1 MPDLKE
7 MATRMLKLHEGVRL
21 KPYTDTVGKLTLG
34 IGRNLDDRGITQE
47 EAEYLLSN
55 DISDVWLQLVSQL
68 PFFSR
73 LDTVRQAVLIDMGF
87 NLGTSGLMSFRNTLA
102 AVADGRY
109 ADAASGMLASK
120 WAEQVG
126 RRAQR
131 LAEMMRTGVVPDE
144 LRATNEERDSDRSDH
159 TA

>member
-1 MPDLKE
+1 MPDLKDL
-7 MATRMLKLHEGVRL
+7 ATRMLTLHEGVRL

-34 IGRNLDDRGITQE
+34 IGRNLDDRGITRE

-87 NLGTSGLMSFRNTLA
+87 NLGIAGLMSFRNTL
-102 AVADGRY
+102 VAIGEGRY
-109 ADAASGMLASK
+109 VDAAQGMLDSK
-120 WAEQVG
+120 WSTQVG
-126 RRAQR
+126 RRSER
-131 LAEMMRTGVVPDE
+131 LAEMMRTGELPAE
-144 LRATNEERDSDRSDH
+144 LRET
-159 TA
+159 T